1 MGRQSLSAVD
11 EENQLVLYKVEAG
24 NGAEILTRRQPDTYY

>member
-1 MGRQSLSAVD
+1 MGRQALSAVD

-24 NGAEILTRRQPDTYY
+24 NGEEILTRRQPDTYY